1 MGTGQIVGL
10 HLRVHGLYKQSGVA
24 AVVLA
29 FAADGTLVDWVGEES
44 VAIEAVV
51 VGKWLNHRVV
61 GTAKF
66 GFMTSIVPGLFNHVI
81 LFEDEAVRAARA
93 LGALASFEVSGLDH
107 LVASALVVEVR
118 VVIEGRLARHRR
130 RARSR
135 TVSWCRCREKWT
147 VGVVM
152 WATAALAQWIHHSAR
167 SGR

>member
-1 MGTGQIVGL
+1 MGIGQIVGL
-10 HLRVHGLYKQSGVA
+10 HLRVHGLNKQSGVA

-51 VGKWLNHRVV
+51 VGEWTNHRVV
-61 GTAKF
+61 GKAKF
-66 GFMTSIVPGLFNHVI
+66 GF
-81 LFEDEAVRAARA
+81 
-93 LGALASFEVSGLDH
+93 
-107 LVASALVVEVR
+107 
-118 VVIEGRLARHRR
+118 EGRLARYRR

-135 TVSWCRCREKWT
+135 TVSWCSCREKWT

-152 WATAALAQWIHHSAR
+152 WATAAHAQWIHHSAR